1 MPQVKLSFNL
11 DISRDS
17 TWLTVTAAQAAR
29 NSIAFVQELGDFHCG
44 SLYYTNREN
53 LSSYLI
59 KLCISGEG
67 LLDYD
72 DKTYSIRPGQLFW
85 IDCRKLQHYRTSPKK
100 GDWRVLWVHFSGVS
114 CEAYYNLFSHR
125 MMAVLWWILARMW
138 NSAAC
143 WKCSCASTGRAATPC
158 RMMCRL
164 PACSPS

>member
-44 SLYYTNREN
+44 PLYYTNREN

-72 DKTYSIRPGQLFW
+72 DKTYSIRPGQLFF
-85 IDCRKLQHYRTSPKK
+85 LAMTSLYCP
-100 GDWRVLWVHFSGVS
+100 LWYSF
-114 CEAYYNLFSHR
+114 
-125 MMAVLWWILARMW
+125 
-138 NSAAC
+138 
-143 WKCSCASTGRAATPC
+143 AT
-158 RMMCRL
+158 
-164 PACSPS
+164 AKSSSSIFSPSL